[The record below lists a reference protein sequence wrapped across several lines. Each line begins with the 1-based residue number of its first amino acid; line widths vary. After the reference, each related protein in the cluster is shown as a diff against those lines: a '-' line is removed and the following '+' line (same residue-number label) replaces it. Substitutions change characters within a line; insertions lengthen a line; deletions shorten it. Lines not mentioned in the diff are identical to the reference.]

1 MMRAIMPV
9 GHEMS
14 TQPYAQPA
22 LTPDHLAGHNEGMKN
37 LRKLRLERGLTQAEL
52 ADMIGVNQ
60 ATISKIERGS
70 EAVTLDLVFRIAATL
85 NVPAGLLFDLPELHE
100 RVLGAL
106 SRVSE
111 QKQAAAVVVIEAM
124 ARE

>member
-1 MMRAIMPV
+1 MCAIMPV

-22 LTPDHLAGHNEGMKN
+22 LTGNRATGHNAGMKN
-37 LRKLRLERGLTQAEL
+37 LRKIRQERKMTQAEL
-52 ADMIGVNQ
+52 ADLINVNQ

-70 EAVTLDLVFRIAATL
+70 EAVTLDLVFRIAAAL

-100 RVLGAL
+100 RVLDAL
-106 SRVSE
+106 SKVSE